1 MPYDVSDLRKGLK
14 VQIDGDPYL
23 ITEYDFMKPGKGQA
37 IYRCKMRNMITGSTT
52 EKAYRPG
59 DKIDQPDLAER
70 TVNFSYDEGDGVY
83 IFIDP
88 STNEDVRVDEKV
100 LGRNKYFLDDDM
112 ECQIL
117 FFNGR
122 PIDITLTIFVEKV
135 SAETEPGFKGDTAT
149 NCLKP
154 AKIENGYEINVPT
167 FVGIGD
173 LVRIDTRTGEYSDRV
188 KKASV

>member
-88 STNEDVRVDEKV
+88 STNEEVRVD
-100 LGRNKYFLDDDM
+100 
-112 ECQIL
+112 
-117 FFNGR
+117 
-122 PIDITLTIFVEKV
+122 
-135 SAETEPGFKGDTAT
+135 
-149 NCLKP
+149 
-154 AKIENGYEINVPT
+154 
-167 FVGIGD
+167 
-173 LVRIDTRTGEYSDRV
+173 
-188 KKASV
+188 

>member
-1 MPYDVSDLRKGLK
+1 MPFDVSDLRKGLK

-37 IYRCKMRNMITGSTT
+37 IYRCKMRNMLTGSTT

-59 DKIDQPDLAER
+59 DKIDQPDLAEK

-88 STNEDVRVDEKV
+88 QTNEDVRVDEKV

-122 PIDITLTIFVEKV
+122 PIDITLPIFVEKTI
-135 SAETEPGFKGDTAT
+135 AETEPGFKGDTAT
-149 NCLKP
+149 NTYKP
-154 AKIENGYEINVPT
+154 ATLETGFVLQVPLFINV
-167 FVGIGD
+167 GD
-173 LVRIDTRTGEYSDRV
+173 KLKIDTREGGEYLGR
-188 KKASV
+188 A